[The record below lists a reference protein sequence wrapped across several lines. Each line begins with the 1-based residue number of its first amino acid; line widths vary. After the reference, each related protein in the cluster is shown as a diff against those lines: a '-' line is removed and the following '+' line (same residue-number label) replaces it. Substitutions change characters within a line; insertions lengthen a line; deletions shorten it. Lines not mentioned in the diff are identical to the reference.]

1 MEFRLN
7 QSVTRPSSSEGGF
20 SSPRIIRFAS
30 GIPALG
36 LRGFDRQPRSIRLRA
51 VCDVDAEG
59 FVAVHGAE
67 REGPFWTVRRKD
79 PFPFDLGDHLPFAA
93 RRSIVPEVPAYARP
107 RDWRRS
113 LSGFLSARS
122 LDRLS
127 ADVWRLERICHACGG
142 VPFRPARLEA
152 WDEWI
157 VTRSG
162 GVRLVAVRMLCP
174 ACLETRCLASAEARG
189 RLEPALARLMAIN
202 RIEADER
209 EDYVEAMHAASCACL
224 PEVADVDLS
233 WLGEAAVEL
242 DPDVAWFGTD
252 VLRRRGC
259 AGAMR
264 VVGLSR
270 P

>member
-20 SSPRIIRFAS
+20 SSPRTIRFAS

-51 VCDVDAEG
+51 VSDADAEG
-59 FVAVHGAE
+59 FVEVHGAE

-79 PFPFDLGDHLPFAA
+79 PFPFDLGDHLPLAA
-93 RRSIVPEVPAYARP
+93 RRAIVPEVLPYARP

-113 LSGFLSARS
+113 LAGILSARS

-127 ADVWRLERICHACGG
+127 SDVWRIERICHACGG

-152 WDEWI
+152 WDEWTT
-157 VTRSG
+157 TRSG
-162 GVRLVAVRMLCP
+162 GMRLVAVRMLCP
-174 ACLETRCLASAEARG
+174 ACLETRCLASAEHRG
-189 RLEPALARLMAIN
+189 RLEPAIARLMAIN

-209 EDYVEAMHAASCACL
+209 DDYVEVMRAASATRL
-224 PEVADVDLS
+224 PEIVDVDLS
-233 WLGEAAVEL
+233 WLGDASVEL
-242 DPDVAWFGTD
+242 DPDVAWFGSGI
-252 VLRRRGC
+252 LRRRGH

-264 VVGLSR
+264 VLGLSR